1 MRKTDASDVPKE
13 GALVPE
19 LAPRMLLTTLRA
31 RELTVIASSHS
42 NLTSRLRN
50 GEDFVRVLG
59 NERRERALRYSRRLR
74 SPLGK

>member
-19 LAPRMLLTTLRA
+19 LAPRLLLTTLRA

-42 NLTSRLRN
+42 S
-50 GEDFVRVLG
+50 LG
-59 NERRERALRYSRRLR
+59 
-74 SPLGK
+74 